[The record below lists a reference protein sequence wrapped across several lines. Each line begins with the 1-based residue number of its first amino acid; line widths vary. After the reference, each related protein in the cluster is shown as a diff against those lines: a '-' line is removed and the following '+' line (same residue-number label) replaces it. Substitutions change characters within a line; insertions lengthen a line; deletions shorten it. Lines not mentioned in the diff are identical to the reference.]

1 MKYIYLL
8 LTLTLFSY
16 RTPMAQFE
24 AFQAGEKIQFTVF
37 YNVIGLYVN
46 AGNATFTVDKTKL
59 NSQEVYHVVGEGK
72 TNPRYDWIF
81 KVRDRYESYFHTQ
94 TYRPMKFI
102 RDVNEGDYK
111 KREEV
116 IFDHQNKKAI
126 SAKGSYNI
134 PDKFQDVI
142 SSLYFAR
149 NLNYNAY
156 KPGDMIPF
164 DMYLD
169 GEIHKMY
176 IRYVGKENVKTKYG
190 KFKAIKLKPLTLKGN
205 VFEGGEKMTIWISDD
220 YNHLPLRIESPLTVG
235 KIKVDLM
242 NHQNIKH
249 PLTAYS
255 GD

>member
-8 LTLTLFSY
+8 LTLSLLSY
-16 RTPMAQFE
+16 RTPMAQHE

-46 AGNATFTVDKTKL
+46 AGNATFTVGKTKL
-59 NSQEVYHVVGEGK
+59 
-72 TNPRYDWIF
+72 
-81 KVRDRYESYFHTQ
+81 RYESYFHTQ

-116 IFDHQNKKAI
+116 IFDHKNKKAI
-126 SAKGSYNI
+126 SEKGSHNI
-134 PDKFQDVI
+134 PDNFQDVI

-176 IRYVGKENVKTKYG
+176 IRYVGKENVKTRYG

-249 PLTAYS
+249 PLTAYA